1 MSLPKTVEHQYSPI
15 MADIY
20 GSQIGVLP
28 PSKHRMLLYQRIG
41 TEAQASEDEALR
53 MRDPKRSCRCECR
66 TSNGVRRI
74 LRNRGSQSHSWV
86 GQRRPFLC

>member
-28 PSKHRMLLYQRIG
+28 LSKHRMLLYQRIG

-53 MRDPKRSCRCECR
+53 MRDPKRSC
-66 TSNGVRRI
+66 
-74 LRNRGSQSHSWV
+74 
-86 GQRRPFLC
+86 